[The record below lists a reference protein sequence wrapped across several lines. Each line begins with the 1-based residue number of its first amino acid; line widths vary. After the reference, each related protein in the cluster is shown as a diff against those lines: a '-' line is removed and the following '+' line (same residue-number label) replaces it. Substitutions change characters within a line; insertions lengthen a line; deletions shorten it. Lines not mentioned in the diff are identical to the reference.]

1 MRPDEGS
8 AYGRSG
14 SVPPVDLMECPDE
27 PDENTRPLKRPSS
40 VPLLCGLRLLFEGR
54 VVGVLE
60 FSEWDAAVARVKPT
74 IAVPVDPASGGV
86 FDIRDGL
93 VRSVVEAG
101 GTGSFDLVEPV
112 DHLYERELKLSFH

>member
-1 MRPDEGS
+1 
-8 AYGRSG
+8 
-14 SVPPVDLMECPDE
+14 MEYPDE

-60 FSEWDAAVARVKPT
+60 FSEWDAAVARVEPT
-74 IAVPVDPASGGV
+74 IAVPVDPAGGGV

-101 GTGSFDLVEPV
+101 GTGSFGLVELV
-112 DHLYERELKLSFH
+112 DHLYEREPKLSFH